1 MLPLHPVVVHFPIVL
16 AVLLPISAAWAL
28 WAIRKGTTFRRVWA
42 VPAAMAFALA
52 LSAFVAVETGESAD
66 ERVERVVPEQPLES
80 HEEAAET
87 FLTLSAG
94 LALLVSAGLVRGRAG
109 AVARGLGTAGAV
121 ALVAVA
127 AYVGHSGGKLV
138 YEHGAA
144 SAYTTADARASA
156 GAASGSEARAS
167 ASAPRPENDEDDD
180 R

>member
-28 WAIRKGTTFRRVWA
+28 WAIRKGTTPRRAWS
-42 VPAAMAFALA
+42 VPSAMAISLA
-52 LSAFVAVETGESAD
+52 LSALVAVKTGEAQD

-87 FLTLSAG
+87 FLTLSTG
-94 LALLVSAGLVRGRAG
+94 LALLVAAGLLRGRAG
-109 AVARGLGTAGAV
+109 GAARMLGGVGAA

-127 AYVGHSGGKLV
+127 VYVGHSGGQLV
-138 YEHGAA
+138 YQYGAG
-144 SAYTTADARASA
+144 SAYTDSSAIRGTAGERVGTLSSRPASRD
-156 GAASGSEARAS
+156 G
-167 ASAPRPENDEDDD
+167 DD

>member
-1 MLPLHPVVVHFPIVL
+1 
-16 AVLLPISAAWAL
+16 
-28 WAIRKGTTFRRVWA
+28 
-42 VPAAMAFALA
+42 
-52 LSAFVAVETGESAD
+52 
-66 ERVERVVPEQPLES
+66 
-80 HEEAAET
+80 
-87 FLTLSAG
+87 
-94 LALLVSAGLVRGRAG
+94 
-109 AVARGLGTAGAV
+109 VARGLGTAGAV

>member
-1 MLPLHPVVVHFPIVL
+1 VLPLHPVVVHFPIVL

-28 WAIRKGTTFRRVWA
+28 WAIRKGTTFRRAWT
-42 VPAAMAFALA
+42 VPAAIALA
-52 LSAFVAVETGESAD
+52 LTVSALVAVKTGEVQD

-94 LALLVSAGLVRGRAG
+94 LALLVAAGLVRGRVG
-109 AVARGLGTAGAV
+109 VVARALGTTGAV
-121 ALVAVA
+121 ALVALA

-138 YEHGAA
+138 YEYGAG
-144 SAYTTADARASA
+144 SAYT
-156 GAASGSEARAS
+156 GAEARAS
-167 ASAPRPENDEDDD
+167 GSSVSGDAARVSAKVPRRDADEDDD

>member
-28 WAIRKGTTFRRVWA
+28 WAIRKGTTPRRAWS
-42 VPAAMAFALA
+42 VPTAMAVALA
-52 LSAFVAVETGESAD
+52 LSALVAVKTGEAQD

-87 FLTLSAG
+87 FLALSGG
-94 LALLVSAGLVRGRAG
+94 LALIVAAGLLRGRAG
-109 AVARGLGTAGAV
+109 GAARMLGGAGAV

-127 AYVGHSGGKLV
+127 VYVGHSGGKLV
-138 YEHGAA
+138 YQYGAA
-144 SAYTTADARASA
+144 SAYADSSATRSAVGERVGSLPSRPASRD
-156 GAASGSEARAS
+156 G
-167 ASAPRPENDEDDD
+167 DD